1 MRWKW
6 GWHNNPVNGQNQV
19 RQKARAELPFPKY
32 NSEIKKYGRICPAQ
46 KILGQGQTKR
56 ADLPAGRKRG
66 FPRRQA
72 CSTKESSCVKI
83 VF

>member
-46 KILGQGQTKR
+46 KKLGQGQTKR

-66 FPRRQA
+66 FR
-72 CSTKESSCVKI
+72 ESV
-83 VF
+83 